1 MSTKA
6 FFSRGWP
13 TRIAFLLGK
22 YLPSTGGDGLARL
35 AARALVSFNS
45 DVRAAVY
52 ANQQHVL
59 GEGTPP
65 ETVRRNAYAV
75 FRQAARAYYELFH
88 NVGRGYSRV
97 AEFTPPVRLLPETR
111 AHFDAALAAGRGV
124 FILGSHIANFDLAGI
139 ALCQESPVPLQVLS
153 LSNPSAGVEMFNRL
167 RQQAGAMMT
176 PITPET
182 LRQAIRRLQEGGA
195 VITGV
200 DRPVGEGDAPVEFFG
215 ATAHLPVGYMRIALR
230 SNCLLMTATC
240 LYEEGEYHV
249 VANPPWELALTGDR
263 ERDILVNVHKALAEI
278 EDLIRRHPE
287 QWLMFVPVW
296 R

>member
-6 FFSRGWP
+6 FFSKGWP
-13 TRIAFLLGK
+13 TRFAFLLGK
-22 YLPSTGGDGLARL
+22 YLPSAGAGVLASL
-35 AARALVSFNS
+35 AARVLVSFSS

-52 ANQQHVL
+52 ANQQHIL
-59 GEGTPP
+59 GEAATPKA
-65 ETVRRNAYAV
+65 VRRNAYAV
-75 FRQAARAYYELFH
+75 FCNATRAYYELFH
-88 NVGRGYSRV
+88 NVGRGHSRV
-97 AEFTPPVRLLPETR
+97 ADFNPPVRLLPETR
-111 AHFDAALAAGRGV
+111 AHLDAALAAGRGV

-139 ALCQESPVPLQVLS
+139 ALCQEAPVPLQVLS

-167 RQQAGAMMT
+167 RQQAGAMVT
-176 PITPET
+176 PITPEA
-182 LRQAIRRLQEGGA
+182 LRQAIRRLQGGGA

-215 ATAHLPVGYMRIALR
+215 EIAQLPVGYMRIALR

-240 LYEEGEYHV
+240 FYEEGEYRV
-249 VANPPWELALTGDR
+249 VANPPWELSLTGDR
-263 ERDILVNVHKALAEI
+263 DHDILVNVRKALIEI
-278 EDLIRRHPE
+278 EGLIRQHPE